1 MEAQKNRKAVITGI
15 FAAIGIAIFIT
26 GIFTLG
32 GQQKVFVKSV
42 NVFAVFDD
50 VSGLQQGNNIWFSGV
65 KIGIVKKIEF
75 YNSSQVKVTLHIE
88 EKAREFIRTDA
99 KAKIGSDGLIG
110 NKIIVIYGGSPSA
123 PAIEG
128 GENLAVEKTVSTDDM
143 FATLQESNMN
153 LIDITRNIKAVSKQ
167 LADGQGTLAALL
179 NERTL
184 YNELTSMMASLKR
197 AVNNSEKLTAGI
209 ADYST
214 RLQTPGTLA
223 SDLVSDTTIIP
234 GLRQT
239 VQQLNIAS
247 SAIVALSNNIK
258 DATHA
263 LSDSN
268 NTVGV
273 LLHDEKAAADLRAI
287 LANLNTGSKKLDENL
302 EALQHN
308 FLLRGFF
315 RKKAKREAKAVRDS
329 IKMSR

>member
-1 MEAQKNRKAVITGI
+1 METQKNRNAVITGI
-15 FAAIGIAIFIT
+15 FVTIGIVIFIV

-32 GQQKVFVKSV
+32 GQQKTFVKSI

-65 KIGIVKKIEF
+65 KIGIVKKIAF
-75 YNSSQVKVTLHIE
+75 YNNSQVKVTLHIE

-110 NKIIVIYGGSPSA
+110 NKIIVIYGGTQKA

-128 GENLAVEKTVSTDDM
+128 GENLAVEKTTSTDDM

-167 LADGQGTLAALL
+167 LVDGQGTVAALL
-179 NERTL
+179 NERTM
-184 YNELTSMMASLKR
+184 YNELNSVIATLKR
-197 AVNNSEKLTAGI
+197 AVNNSEKLTSGI
-209 ADYST
+209 AAYSA

-234 GLRQT
+234 NLRETSNQ
-239 VQQLNIAS
+239 IHMAS
-247 SAIVALSNNIK
+247 EAIVALSDNIK
-258 DATHA
+258 DASRA
-263 LSDSN
+263 LGDSGN
-268 NTVGV
+268 IVGV
-273 LLHDEKAAADLRAI
+273 LLRDEKTANNLKATLE
-287 LANLNTGSKKLDENL
+287 NLNSVSKKLDEDL

-315 RKKAKREAKAVRDS
+315 RKKAKREAKAAEDS
-329 IKMSR
+329 IKANQ

>member
-32 GQQKVFVKSV
+32 GQQKVFVRSV

-75 YNSSQVKVTLHIE
+75 YNNSQVKVTLHIE
-88 EKAREFIRTDA
+88 EKAREFIRADA

-110 NKIIVIYGGSPSA
+110 NKIIVIYGGSTGA

-128 GENLAVEKTVSTDDM
+128 GENLAVEKTVGTDDM

-184 YNELTSMMASLKR
+184 YNEMTSIMASLKR

-209 ADYST
+209 ANYSA

-234 GLRQT
+234 ELKYT
-239 VQQLNIAS
+239 AQQLNIAS
-247 SAIVALSNNIK
+247 SAIVALSDNIK
-258 DATHA
+258 DATFA

-268 NTVGV
+268 NTVSV
-273 LLHDEKAAADLRAI
+273 LLRDEKAAADLRAI
-287 LANLNTGSKKLDENL
+287 LTNLNTGSKKLDENL

-315 RKKAKREAKAVRDS
+315 RKKAKREAKALQDS

>member
-1 MEAQKNRKAVITGI
+1 MEAQKNRKAVITGL
-15 FAAIGIAIFIT
+15 FVAVGIVIFIV

-32 GQQKVFVKSV
+32 GQQRTFVKSV
-42 NVFAVFDD
+42 NIFAVFDD

-75 YNSSQVKVTLHIE
+75 HNSSQVKVTLHIE

-110 NKIIVIYGGSPSA
+110 NKIIVIYGGTPTA

-128 GENLAVEKTVSTDDM
+128 GENLAVEKTTSTDDM

-167 LADGQGTLAALL
+167 LVDGEGTITALL
-179 NERTL
+179 NERKL
-184 YNELTSMMASLKR
+184 YNELSSIMASLKR
-197 AVNNSEKLTAGI
+197 AANNSEQLTAGI
-209 ADYST
+209 ANYSAK
-214 RLQTPGTLA
+214 LQTPGTLA

-234 GLRQT
+234 ELKQT
-239 VQQLNIAS
+239 AQQLNIAS
-247 SAIVALSNNIK
+247 SAIVALSDNIK
-258 DATHA
+258 DATFA

-268 NTVGV
+268 NMVSV
-273 LLHDEKAAADLRAI
+273 LLRDEKAAADLKVI
-287 LANLNTGSKKLDENL
+287 LGNLNTGSQKLDENL

-315 RKKAKREAKAVRDS
+315 RKKAKREAKAAQDS
-329 IKMSR
+329 MKTK

>member
-15 FAAIGIAIFIT
+15 FVTIGIAIFIV

-32 GQQKVFVKSV
+32 GQQKTFVKSI

-75 YNSSQVKVTLHIE
+75 YNSSQIKVTLHIE
-88 EKAREFIRTDA
+88 DKAREFIRTDA

-110 NKIIVIYGGSPSA
+110 NKIIVIYGGTQKA

-128 GENLAVEKTVSTDDM
+128 GENLAVEKTTSTDDM

-167 LADGQGTLAALL
+167 LVDGQGTLTALL
-179 NERTL
+179 NERTM
-184 YNELTSMMASLKR
+184 YNELNSVIATLKR
-197 AVNNSEKLTAGI
+197 AVNNSEKLTSGI
-209 ADYST
+209 AAYSA

-234 GLRQT
+234 NLRETSNQ
-239 VQQLNIAS
+239 IHMAS
-247 SAIVALSNNIK
+247 EAIVALSDNIK
-258 DATHA
+258 DASRA
-263 LSDSN
+263 LSDSGN
-268 NTVGV
+268 VAGV
-273 LLHDEKAAADLRAI
+273 LLRDEKSANNLKST
-287 LANLNTGSKKLDENL
+287 LENLNSGSKKLDEDL

-315 RKKAKREAKAVRDS
+315 RKKAKREAKAARDS
-329 IKMSR
+329 IKANQ